1 MRALDFENVR
11 ELEDMII
18 DCIYNE
24 LLEGQLDQLGQQFHV
39 TQCYGRDMRP
49 QEIEE
54 CLNKLENW
62 DKQLEEAQT
71 FME

>member
-24 LLEGQLDQLGQQFHV
+24 LLEGQLDQLG
-39 TQCYGRDMRP
+39 
-49 QEIEE
+49 
-54 CLNKLENW
+54 
-62 DKQLEEAQT
+62 
-71 FME
+71 